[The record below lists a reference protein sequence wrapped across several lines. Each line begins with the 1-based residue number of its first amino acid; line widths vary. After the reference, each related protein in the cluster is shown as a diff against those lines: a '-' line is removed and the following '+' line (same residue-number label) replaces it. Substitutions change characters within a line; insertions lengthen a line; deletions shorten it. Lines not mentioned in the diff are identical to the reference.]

1 MKQARNL
8 WRQELS
14 KLIART
20 DKDTIRIQKSGV
32 KSSKDKRQLFKAIDY
47 LGLIL
52 VSDTPKTM
60 VYAIPQADGN
70 NRINDSKGE

>member
-60 VYAIPQADGN
+60 VYAIPQVDGN

>member
-20 DKDTIRIQKSGV
+20 DKDTIRIPKAGI
-32 KSSKDKRQLFKAIDY
+32 SSRKDKRELSQAIDY
-47 LGLIL
+47 LGLIPL
-52 VSDTPKTM
+52 SDTPRM
-60 VYAIPQADGN
+60 LVYAIPQADGN
-70 NRINDSKGE
+70 NRINESKGE

>member
-1 MKQARNL
+1 MKQANNL

>member
-70 NRINDSKGE
+70 NRINESKGE